1 MGRPDKFK
9 EKGKAAGFK
18 RELKNLEVRKGIK
31 EPLVVLSFKDFDRNQ
46 GQSFSEWQDAKLL
59 ALAIEKLR
67 EVCQYSVA
75 QLLQQQIVKVYT
87 KVSFPPYSS
96 FTHPKHVPP
105 DIDWASMHIQGKPC
119 VIGYFEDNIFHVV
132 FLDKDHEFWK
142 TEKKHT

>member
-1 MGRPDKFK
+1 MGRQDKFR
-9 EKGKAAGFK
+9 EKRTGSFK

-46 GQSFSEWQDAKLL
+46 GQSFSEWQDEKLL
-59 ALAIEKLR
+59 ALTIEKLR
-67 EVCQYSVA
+67 EICQYTVA

-87 KVSFPPYSS
+87 KVSFPPNSS

-105 DIDWASMHIQGKPC
+105 DIDWSSMHIQGKPC

-132 FLDKDHEFWK
+132 FLDKDHQFWK
-142 TEKKHT
+142 TEKKNT